1 MSEKCFKTGGV
12 GFSRKFGDQ
21 RATLLLMTDPSS
33 LDKCMFA
40 SLTPDLKAA
49 RIETIWY
56 NAFKKE
62 ALWIFQEL

>member
-21 RATLLLMTDPSS
+21 RATLLLMADPRT

-40 SLTPDLKAA
+40 SLLMG
-49 RIETIWY
+49 
-56 NAFKKE
+56 AF
-62 ALWIFQEL
+62 